1 MWTLISTNA
10 SHDAIMSTEHIHRGR
25 GRPRDLA
32 KRRAILDAASA
43 LFQKRGI
50 AATSMESVAERAS
63 VSKMTVYGH
72 FPDKPA
78 LLAAVFDR
86 NTKAISLPELINEP
100 DLASSIESLIDFGAH
115 LVSYLTRR
123 EIVKTVWLM
132 AACAD
137 EHPRLAAAFYAAG
150 PGAMLAKVAAFLRS
164 LVERELLSINDPELG
179 AELLLVSWLG
189 MSQLRQ
195 GLGVSDPPCAGA
207 IAMRVRFATQTM
219 LRAWSTPAK
228 GNGRDIGRSVR
239 AGSRRRPAKA
249 GASARG

>member
-1 MWTLISTNA
+1 MWTLICANA
-10 SHDAIMSTEHIHRGR
+10 SHDTSMSTEHIHRGR

-43 LFQKRGI
+43 LFQERGI
-50 AATSMESVAERAS
+50 AATSMESVAENAS

-86 NTKAISLPELINEP
+86 NTKAISLPDLTNEP
-100 DLASSIESLIDFGAH
+100 DLASSIESLIDFGAR

-132 AACAD
+132 AACAE

-150 PGAMLAKVAAFLRS
+150 PGAMLTKVADFLRS
-164 LVERELLSINDPELG
+164 LAERELLSISDPELG
-179 AELLLVSWLG
+179 AEQLLVSWLG

-195 GLGVSDPPCAGA
+195 GLGVSDPPSAGA

-219 LRAWSTPAK
+219 LRAWSTPAQ
-228 GNGRDIGRSVR
+228 GIGRGKGR
-239 AGSRRRPAKA
+239 AVWTGSRRRRAKTVP
-249 GASARG
+249 SARG